1 MQMRLAKLFGIRR
14 CNNLRKGI
22 GKQFLN
28 GSVWMLITK
37 SWIERFGFCLVH
49 NLCFQ
54 RLSFP
59 RVKARSPSGDR
70 RKDPLSAIANLLRC
84 LVRESSLET
93 RVSLPIRRKSKAPI

>member
-49 NLCFQ
+49 SPVLPKIIF
-54 RLSFP
+54 L
-59 RVKARSPSGDR
+59 ARKGPFSIGW
-70 RKDPLSAIANLLRC
+70 
-84 LVRESSLET
+84 
-93 RVSLPIRRKSKAPI
+93 